1 MKTYR
6 GKMRLVKLE
15 GASWMLETA
24 ERRYPLQGLPPEFK
38 QEGLEVEIEGEEEAI
53 FNFLMVKLLRL
64 TKSANYN
71 FLQDSLVCL
80 PLRKRRDE

>member
-15 GASWMLETA
+15 GASWMLETS

-53 FNFLMVKLLRL
+53 FNFLMAGKIKFVQ
-64 TKSANYN
+64 
-71 FLQDSLVCL
+71 FLVFVYLMDNI
-80 PLRKRRDE
+80 

>member
-38 QEGLEVEIEGEEEAI
+38 HEGLEVEIEGEEEAI
-53 FNFLMVKLLRL
+53 FNFLMAGKTLKISKIRQL
-64 TKSANYN
+64 
-71 FLQDSLVCL
+71 
-80 PLRKRRDE
+80 